1 MHKNNMARAV
11 HDGLIERKDDA
22 GGEAPA
28 VGEIK
33 TLLEKQGRAWEE
45 FKAANDER
53 LKKLEK
59 GESVAELEVK
69 LNKINKAVEESS
81 NELVEI
87 SKRLNRKGLGD
98 GGDSE
103 GDQKELKRFNA
114 TAQAVANEKGRV
126 YSPLDGRGYADYKNG
141 VTAYLRRGIEQM
153 SDAER
158 KAINVGS
165 DPQGGYLV
173 GETTEAGIDRVVQRF
188 SAMRQLAR
196 VIQIGTPSYKKLVKV
211 TGTSGATTG
220 NETTAPTQGTS
231 QTWSELEFRT
241 GTYLSDQRITSE
253 ALEDAVQDV
262 EADLTEEIGIELG
275 EKEGQ
280 DFINGDGVNGPRGIQ
295 SYTMIANASYAWGK
309 TGFIVS
315 GAAAAFAASNPSDA
329 LIDLQHALKRQ
340 YRAGAS
346 WTMNDAVLGTIRK
359 FKDGQGNYLWAPSGL
374 LNGAVGVLLGHPVVT
389 DDFMP
394 DLAAN
399 AFPVAFAD
407 FKRAYYVVD
416 RKGIM
421 ILRDPYTAVPYV
433 KFITRKR
440 IGGGIAN
447 FEAVKFLKC
456 ST

>member
-1 MHKNNMARAV
+1 MNKNTLARSV
-11 HDGLIERKDDA
+11 NHGLWERKDENNDP
-22 GGEAPA
+22 APA

-45 FKAANDER
+45 FKAANDAR
-53 LKKLEK
+53 LAKLEK
-59 GESVAELEVK
+59 GESVAELEAKLKKIEEEVKTSSKDLVDIATK
-69 LNKINKAVEESS
+69 LNRPRV
-81 NELVEI
+81 
-87 SKRLNRKGLGD
+87 
-98 GGDSE
+98 DSE
-103 GDQKELKRFNA
+103 QSEKSVTELKRFNA
-114 TAQAVANEKGRV
+114 TAQAIANEKGRAFQAL
-126 YSPLDGRGYADYKNG
+126 SAEQYAEYKNAQH
-141 VTAYLRRGIEQM
+141 AYLRRGVEQM
-153 SDAER
+153 TDAER

-173 GETTEAGIDRVVQRF
+173 GETMEAGIDRVVQRF
-188 SAMRQLAR
+188 SAMRSIAR

-211 TGTSGATTG
+211 TGTSGATKG
-220 NETTAPTQGTS
+220 GETTAPTQGTS

-280 DFINGDGVNGPRGIQ
+280 DFINGDGVNGPRGIE
-295 SYTMIANASYAWGK
+295 SYTMVANASYTWGS
-309 TGFIVS
+309 TGFIVTGNAS
-315 GAAAAFAASNPSDA
+315 AFASSNPSDA

-394 DLAAN
+394 DLGAN
-399 AFPVAFAD
+399 TFPVAFAD
-407 FKRAYYVVD
+407 FKRAYYVID